1 MGSIFSPPKPKLPP
15 APKIPTKEE
24 SAKELDD
31 SHQKLK
37 KGRRGEQGRAQ
48 TILSKGVQGD
58 DTAGGGLATKK
69 LLGGK

>member
-31 SHQKLK
+31 SHQKAK
-37 KGRRGEQGRAQ
+37 RGRLGEQGRGQ
-48 TILSKGVQGD
+48 TILSKGTEGD
-58 DTAGGGLATKK
+58 DSAGLATKK